1 MPQVYVCIRTSSN
14 YSDRMRTP
22 PTFDIFAVCD
32 SVEAAEHACREK
44 ARDEPSDETGGE
56 YEDDVAPYE
65 WEGPWNE
72 WTRIKYEEHTLSSD
86 TGPSSSSDDDSDAD
100 GGDEALPEG
109 GAKKRPRET

>member
-1 MPQVYVCIRTSSN
+1 
-14 YSDRMRTP
+14 MRTP
-22 PTFDIFAVCD
+22 PTFDVFAVCD

-44 ARDEPSDETGGE
+44 ARGEFDGE

-65 WEGPWNE
+65 FEGHWGE

-86 TGPSSSSDDDSDAD
+86 TGPSSSSDNDDESDAD

>member
-1 MPQVYVCIRTSSN
+1 MPQVYVCIRTYSN

-22 PTFDIFAVCD
+22 PTFDVFAVCD

-44 ARDEPSDETGGE
+44 ARGEFDGE

-65 WEGPWNE
+65 FEGHWGE

-86 TGPSSSSDDDSDAD
+86 TGPSSSDDDDEGDAD